1 MNFLIAIFLWS
12 LFGFVHSFMARPYF
26 KKKINEFFGNI
37 FEKHFYR
44 FFYFL
49 SQCILFYFLYGII
62 KNIEYGEVLFT
73 IPESFKGA
81 YYLFYI
87 LSNLFLIISVLQF
100 NVAEFIG
107 VKQLIYFFKK
117 SKKNENQSLNRTF
130 LYRYIRHPMYL
141 GILMVYISSHTIF
154 TQLFFINLICITFY
168 IEIGSY
174 YEEKTLLKKFG
185 EDYKKYQF
193 SSFKYLP
200 FIR

>member
-1 MNFLIAIFLWS
+1 MNFLVAILLWS

-26 KKKINEFFGNI
+26 KKKINKFFGNV

-44 FFYFL
+44 FIYFL
-49 SQCILFYFLYGII
+49 SQCVLFYFLYGII

-73 IPESFKGA
+73 IPERFKGA

-107 VKQLIYFFKK
+107 VKQLVCFFKK
-117 SKKNENQSLNRTF
+117 SKKNDKQSLNRSF

-174 YEEKTLLKKFG
+174 YEEKTLIKKFG
-185 EDYKKYQF
+185 ENYKKYQL
-193 SSFKYLP
+193 STFKYLP
-200 FIR
+200 FLR

>member
-1 MNFLIAIFLWS
+1 MNFLVAILLWS

-26 KKKINEFFGNI
+26 KKKINKFFGNV

-44 FFYFL
+44 FIYFL
-49 SQCILFYFLYGII
+49 SQCVLFYFLYGII

-73 IPESFKGA
+73 IPERFKGA

-107 VKQLIYFFKK
+107 VKQLVCFFKK
-117 SKKNENQSLNRTF
+117 SEKNDKQSLNRSF

-174 YEEKTLLKKFG
+174 YEEKTLIKKFG
-185 EDYKKYQF
+185 ENYKKYQL
-193 SSFKYLP
+193 STFKYLP
-200 FIR
+200 FLR

>member
-1 MNFLIAIFLWS
+1 M
-12 LFGFVHSFMARPYF
+12 
-26 KKKINEFFGNI
+26 
-37 FEKHFYR
+37 
-44 FFYFL
+44 
-49 SQCILFYFLYGII
+49 FYFLYGII

-73 IPESFKGA
+73 IPERFKGA

-174 YEEKTLLKKFG
+174 YEEKTLIKKFG
-185 EDYKKYQF
+185 ENYKKYQL
-193 SSFKYLP
+193 STFKYLP
-200 FIR
+200 FLR

>member
-1 MNFLIAIFLWS
+1 MNFLIAILLWS

-26 KKKINEFFGNI
+26 KKKINKFFGNV

-44 FFYFL
+44 FIYFL
-49 SQCILFYFLYGII
+49 SQCVLFYFLYGII

-73 IPESFKGA
+73 IPERFKGA

-107 VKQLIYFFKK
+107 VKQLVCFFKK
-117 SKKNENQSLNRTF
+117 SKKNDKQSLNRSF

-174 YEEKTLLKKFG
+174 YEEKTLIKKFG
-185 EDYKKYQF
+185 ENYKKYQL
-193 SSFKYLP
+193 STFKYLP
-200 FIR
+200 FLR

>member
-1 MNFLIAIFLWS
+1 M
-12 LFGFVHSFMARPYF
+12 
-26 KKKINEFFGNI
+26 
-37 FEKHFYR
+37 
-44 FFYFL
+44 
-49 SQCILFYFLYGII
+49 
-62 KNIEYGEVLFT
+62 
-73 IPESFKGA
+73 
-81 YYLFYI
+81 
-87 LSNLFLIISVLQF
+87 
-100 NVAEFIG
+100 
-107 VKQLIYFFKK
+107 IYFFKK

-193 SSFKYLP
+193 STFKYLP